1 MVVPDELGRGLEHFN
16 SALFRRL
23 IADSHTN
30 PYSQFA
36 NLFTE
41 TDKSCEVRINAD
53 SFSLTKIL
61 MELMRCRR
69 TLMPL
74 GHFLF
79 DFRSFLSHFY
89 AMKIALTFS
98 KCRLSLRMSI
108 RNFCR

>member
-1 MVVPDELGRGLEHFN
+1 MVVPDELGRELEHFN
-16 SALFRRL
+16 SALFQRF

-41 TDKSCEVRINAD
+41 TDKSNTVCKNAD

-74 GHFLF
+74 GQFVVVIVVVLSILDLF
-79 DFRSFLSHFY
+79 SV
-89 AMKIALTFS
+89 I
-98 KCRLSLRMSI
+98 SL
-108 RNFCR
+108 

>member
-1 MVVPDELGRGLEHFN
+1 MIVLDELGRELEHFN
-16 SALFRRL
+16 SALFRRF

-41 TDKSCEVRINAD
+41 TDKSNKVCKNAD

-74 GHFLF
+74 GQFVVV
-79 DFRSFLSHFY
+79 
-89 AMKIALTFS
+89 IVVVFS
-98 KCRLSLRMSI
+98 ILDLISVISLQ
-108 RNFCR
+108 